1 MKAAAFLP
9 LIVGMVSLFLLSSCE
24 RKEPI
29 KIGFIGGLSGRVA
42 DLGIGGRNGVQLA
55 VDQSNAAGGIG
66 GRLIELVVKDDQQ
79 NPATAKQAVNDL
91 LSQKV
96 ELIIGPMTSAMAMAV
111 IPQMNKARTVLL
123 SPTVTT
129 TELFGIDD
137 FFVRVTATTRE
148 YAAKSARYQFQQRG
162 ARTVAAIYDRSNL
175 AYTESWL
182 NDFRATFEGLGGKM
196 VDIRPFDS
204 GRDMVFFPLVKE
216 LVAADA
222 DLVLIIANAV
232 DAALICQQ
240 VNKLTPGQKI
250 AMSEWASTER
260 FIELA
265 GKASEDVVI
274 SQFLDKTNRSQA
286 FLEFQAAYQ
295 ERFRQPIGFAALAG
309 YDAAQVALAAINARA
324 DGESLKSTI
333 LRKSRFQGVQQE
345 FKIDRFGDAE
355 RKVIISVI
363 RNYHFVNLE

>member
-1 MKAAAFLP
+1 MKAAAFLT
-9 LIVGMVSLFLLSSCE
+9 LIVGAVSLFLLPSCE

-42 DLGIGGRNGVQLA
+42 DLGVGGRNGVQLA
-55 VDQSNAAGGIG
+55 VEKVNAAGGIG

-79 NPATAKQAVNDL
+79 NPATARQAVTDL
-91 LSQKV
+91 LDQKV

-111 IPQMNKARTVLL
+111 LPQINKARTVLL

-175 AYTESWL
+175 AYTASWL
-182 NDFRATFEGLGGKM
+182 DDFRTTFEGLGGKL

-204 GRDMVFFPLVKE
+204 GQDTVFLPLAKD
-216 LVAADA
+216 LVTANA
-222 DLVLIIANAV
+222 DLVLIIANAM

-240 VNKLTPGQKI
+240 VNKLAPGQKI
-250 AMSEWASTER
+250 GMSEWASTER

-265 GKASEDVVI
+265 GKASEDVVV
-274 SQFLDKTNRSQA
+274 SQFMDTMDRSPA
-286 FLEFQAAYQ
+286 FIDFQAAYL
-295 ERFRQPIGFAALAG
+295 ERFHHPSGFAALAG
-309 YDAAQVALAAINARA
+309 YDAAQVALAAIKARA
-324 DGESLKSTI
+324 DGESLKDTI
-333 LRKSRFQGVQQE
+333 LRKRRFQGVQQE
-345 FKIDRFGDAE
+345 FEIDRFGDSE

-363 RNYHFVNLE
+363 RNYHFAKLE